1 MHKFIPRNKNPHL
14 IFVILVFDLR
24 ILGFGFGF
32 SMFVGFLV
40 ELVVVL
46 RAVGGGG
53 CGCGFLGL
61 PLVVVEL
68 GFGVAGYWCVKW
80 VSRKRDVNGY

>member
-1 MHKFIPRNKNPHL
+1 M
-14 IFVILVFDLR
+14 ILVFDLR

-40 ELVVVL
+40 EVVVVL
-46 RAVGGGG
+46 RVVGGGG
-53 CGCGFLGL
+53 CCCGFLGL

-68 GFGVAGYWCVKW
+68 GFCVAGY
-80 VSRKRDVNGY
+80 